1 MRKAYL
7 VIFFK
12 AGHAKN
18 ERLQKWETAMRES
31 NISVVTDDPPTQ
43 LADSK
48 ISGPCPGVTSHG
60 SVNETELARIA
71 RDMLWGICVVFLH
84 HKVHLQGLSVA
95 GTMSD

>member
-1 MRKAYL
+1 
-7 VIFFK
+7 
-12 AGHAKN
+12 
-18 ERLQKWETAMRES
+18 MRES
-31 NISVVTDDPPTQ
+31 NISVVTDDPPTLKSSSKTQ